1 MTDYTPT
8 ERIDCNA
15 VPCGRCKFSYA
26 QVEMMRKMELV
37 EKLGEHKGGVI
48 NAFYKPGEGWL
59 ITYKLR

>member
-1 MTDYTPT
+1 MTEYTST
-8 ERIDCNA
+8 TRVDCA
-15 VPCGRCKFSYA
+15 AAPGGQCEFTHA